1 MTSSHAAPPLYT
13 TELSSKFNLDAS
25 MSQHG
30 CLLYPTWLPTLAE
43 LRHCPLDPT
52 GVGGLHSF
60 PCLCG
65 HLGVYS
71 RLTSQA
77 TQGWPDRS
85 ISLAFLSSTQVWE
98 LTILDK
104 INDLILLIHRL
115 VSRWFHGFLRLLVGF
130 HGFSSW
136 FHGFSWFLVGF
147 HGFSR

>member
-13 TELSSKFNLDAS
+13 TELSSKSNMDAS

-104 INDLILLIHRL
+104 INDLILLIHHDEMIQECATEY
-115 VSRWFHGFLRLLVGF
+115 SEDCSTEMKEECFEWT
-130 HGFSSW
+130 
-136 FHGFSWFLVGF
+136 
-147 HGFSR
+147 